1 MTFQKPTRRY
11 QNVYKGTILE
21 GPYFRTDAGK
31 AVKKQINK
39 LITGL
44 LRQGVREVK
53 SDLRKGQ
60 GKDSGAYR
68 RSIRSKKRGLTGR
81 IYSRQGGAISSWLQG
96 ESRLNSTA
104 RYKGFRLWTTARDRL
119 DRDSGRETRENIS
132 RLVRDLGGF

>member
-21 GPYFRTDAGK
+21 GPIFRTDAGRD
-31 AVKKQINK
+31 VKRQINK
-39 LITGL
+39 LIDKVL
-44 LRQGVREVK
+44 KQGVRDVR

-60 GKDSGAYR
+60 GKESGAYR

-81 IYSRQGGAISSWLQG
+81 VYSRQGGAVSEWLQG
-96 ESRLNSTA
+96 ESKLNA
-104 RYKGFRLWTTARDRL
+104 RSKYKGFKLWSRAHDRL
-119 DRDSGRETRENIS
+119 NRGFGRETRENIS